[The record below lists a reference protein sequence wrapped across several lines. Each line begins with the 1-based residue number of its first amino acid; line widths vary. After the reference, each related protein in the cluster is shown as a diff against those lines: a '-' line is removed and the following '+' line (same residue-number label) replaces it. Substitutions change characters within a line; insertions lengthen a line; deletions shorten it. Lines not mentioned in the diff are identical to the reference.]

1 MLDKNDI
8 NPRVA
13 ALKQVLAAFPQIAH
27 ELDQSY
33 CRRVGIK
40 RDADSYAKKI
50 GEEYGEVMHY
60 WLSLNG
66 ERQSDGLTETQM
78 RDGVAEQVIDVFMQ
92 LMSLSRTAELDLVG
106 AIERKYLRFLPEIT
120 EAA

>member
-1 MLDKNDI
+1 MLDKNDLD
-8 NPRVA
+8 PRIA
-13 ALKQVLAAFPQIAH
+13 ALKQVLATFPQVAH

-33 CRRVGIK
+33 CRAAGIK

-60 WLSLNG
+60 WLSLRG

-92 LMSLSRTAELDLVG
+92 LMSLARAAELDLVT
-106 AIERKYLRFLPEIT
+106 AIERKYIRFLPEIT
-120 EAA
+120 EKA